1 MRYDQNGSVTCPS
14 DTARRALFAEASY
27 VVAGMLVVLG
37 LVGYV
42 VFGLLA

>member
-1 MRYDQNGSVTCPS
+1 MQYDPNGPFTCPS

-27 VVAGMLVVLG
+27 VVAGALVVLG
-37 LVGYV
+37 FFGYV